1 MKTRMRQISMITLLW
16 ALVGWFGIA
25 QAQMGP
31 EELVQTT
38 TDRLLQTIQAEREA
52 INEDPNKVYR
62 IVEEI
67 ALPHFDFERISRWV
81 LAKNWKAATP
91 EQRQRFQEQFTML
104 LVRTYATA
112 LTEYKGQ
119 KVILEPV
126 EIKPDTKQVKVRAKV
141 EQPGSFPIPIDYR
154 MYLKDG
160 EWKVYDVAIDDIS
173 LVANYRTTFANE
185 ISTGG
190 IENLIA
196 TLATRNKDG
205 GATK

>member
-1 MKTRMRQISMITLLW
+1 
-16 ALVGWFGIA
+16 
-25 QAQMGP
+25 
-31 EELVQTT
+31 
-38 TDRLLQTIQAEREA
+38 
-52 INEDPNKVYR
+52 
-62 IVEEI
+62 
-67 ALPHFDFERISRWV
+67 
-81 LAKNWKAATP
+81 
-91 EQRQRFQEQFTML
+91 
-104 LVRTYATA
+104 
-112 LTEYKGQ
+112 
-119 KVILEPV
+119 LEPV

-196 TLATRNKDG
+196 TLATRNKEG